1 MRKPILV
8 GISGDPLDFDCKTS
22 DASAKVTLWKRK
34 ELGVVTNI
42 PEGNRVKLNGQ
53 VFSIYNLTLS
63 DGGLFYCKASDSNG
77 QKIQED
83 IGLLFISQ
91 GKNNTYN
98 FRFIYF
104 NIWCGISML

>member
-1 MRKPILV
+1 M
-8 GISGDPLDFDCKTS
+8 DFDCKTS

-34 ELGVVTNI
+34 ELGVGTNI

>member
-1 MRKPILV
+1 M
-8 GISGDPLDFDCKTS
+8 DFDCKTS

-91 GKNNTYN
+91 GKILITFDLFTLIFGVEYQCYN
-98 FRFIYF
+98 VRVM
-104 NIWCGISML
+104 CK

>member
-1 MRKPILV
+1 M
-8 GISGDPLDFDCKTS
+8 DFDCKTS